1 MNWQI
6 MEADYRSNLEWLKK
20 PQYAGQQPPNYEN
33 NCNNKR
39 YMDKPAQSA
48 EKNETQQPQ
57 NKDNNCNY

>member
-1 MNWQI
+1 M
-6 MEADYRSNLEWLKK
+6 LLKK

-39 YMDKPAQSA
+39 YMDKPTQSA

-57 NKDNNCNY
+57 NKDNSRNY